1 MTTLKE
7 LQAERKKI
15 KSGVADDTIFSAHAI
30 MYLAEQV
37 TELVKLTKKPKMSN
51 GSVFLAYK
59 IRFEHKNF
67 IDALKEYQELIGET
81 KK

>member
-1 MTTLKE
+1 MTTLRQ
-7 LQAERKKI
+7 LQTERKKI

-37 TELVKLTKKPKMSN
+37 TELVKLQKKLVSDE
-51 GSVFLAYK
+51 SVFLSYK

-67 IDALKEYQELIGET
+67 IDALKEYQELTGET